1 MNPNEKRYYQGLYGS
16 DEIEFTKGLI
26 HINPFGI
33 IGKQHQ
39 NNVLQHAH
47 NHLFQVFLVHKG
59 PTHFLFNTQTIEID
73 QPTIITVPKNT
84 EHGFEHQTDVD
95 GWIISLSDT
104 VLERMIFREA
114 EVVSSLED
122 VQIISVENEE
132 LLTKEIEHTI
142 QKCVLEYNDNK
153 SGRLLMLEYLV
164 GQLVVQLYRLP
175 QNQKKKLNKTDHSSK
190 IYFRKFTQSIKES
203 TNYKKTI
210 DEYAGEL
217 GITAGHLNKIC
228 QSVASQ
234 SPKEV
239 IMKYFITE
247 AQLLLTDVTLTI
259 SEVAYKLNFDDK
271 SYFSRI
277 FKKKTGL
284 TPAEFRKLT
293 ETKL

>member
-1 MNPNEKRYYQGLYGS
+1 MDQSEKRYYQGLYGS

-26 HINPFGI
+26 HISPFGV

-47 NHLFQVFLVHKG
+47 NHLFQVFLIQSG
-59 PTHFLFNTQTIEID
+59 TTFFLYNNQTIQID
-73 QPTIITVPKNT
+73 RPTIVTVPKNT
-84 EHGFEHQTDVD
+84 AHGFEHQTDVN

-114 EVVSSLED
+114 EVVNSLED
-122 VQIISVENEE
+122 VQVITLENND
-132 LLTKEIEHTI
+132 LIKEIEHTI
-142 QKCVLEYNDNK
+142 QKCVSEYHDYK
-153 SGRLLMLEYLV
+153 DGRLLMLEYLV
-164 GQLVVQLYRLP
+164 GQLVVLLYRLP

-203 TNYKKTI
+203 ANYKKTI
-210 DEYAGEL
+210 DEYASEL
-217 GITAGHLNKIC
+217 GVTAGHLNKIC
-228 QSVASQ
+228 QAVASQ

-277 FKKKTGL
+277 FKKKTGI